1 MRWIL
6 AEAHGAKAAC
16 PFADRFLLCDN
27 AARLE
32 DPMRHKLLPTT
43 LVILAFTAGLAFREM
58 GNFRWTVVFEKQ
70 HGTWLIIHEHIS
82 VPAQ

>member
-1 MRWIL
+1 
-6 AEAHGAKAAC
+6 
-16 PFADRFLLCDN
+16 
-27 AARLE
+27 
-32 DPMRHKLLPTT
+32 
-43 LVILAFTAGLAFREM
+43 VILAFTAGLAFREM